1 MTEVFNQGDLFD
13 DVKDAFILD
22 ASKTK
27 EQQNNR
33 QISELKRQVEELQ
46 KSRDSYRMLFR
57 KEQHRRINEVL
68 DLQADIVMMRMREE
82 GQVFTQTAK
91 A

>member
-1 MTEVFNQGDLFD
+1 MVTEFFSQGDLFD
-13 DVKDAFILD
+13 DVKDSFILD
-22 ASKTK
+22 ASKSK
-27 EQQNNR
+27 EQQTSR
-33 QISELKRQVEELQ
+33 QMSELKRQVEELQ
-46 KSRDSYRMLFR
+46 KSRDSYKMLFR

-68 DLQADIVMMRMREE
+68 DLQADIVLMREE